1 MWNPLVIK
9 WNAAAAALT
18 STPISSSSPFT
29 STELSKLRD
38 FEPANTAT
46 VTVTVVRAFR
56 KVDFRENP
64 GSIATTGAESN
75 VSRSNSSGNGINSA
89 GFVKLL
95 FVYSFRWSDSAV
107 TFDLFLHSLPLSRFH
122 VAHNSYSLWRRCSQ
136 CLRG

>member
-38 FEPANTAT
+38 FEQANTAT

-56 KVDFRENP
+56 KVDFRKNP
-64 GSIATTGAESN
+64 GSIAALN
-75 VSRSNSSGNGINSA
+75 RMSA
-89 GFVKLL
+89 G
-95 FVYSFRWSDSAV
+95 A
-107 TFDLFLHSLPLSRFH
+107 T
-122 VAHNSYSLWRRCSQ
+122 
-136 CLRG
+136 LREMGSIVLVS